1 MFESLQPL
9 PPDAILGL
17 IAEHKAD
24 PREQKVDLGV
34 GVYMTPEGTTPVLD
48 VVKSAEQFLVDTE
61 DSKAY
66 IGTAGFAAFNAE
78 MQKMTFAGSAPDERL
93 VTIQGPGGSGCLR
106 VAAGLLTRAR
116 AGAPVWVGE
125 PTWVNH
131 VPLLG
136 GAGLELKLHPW
147 YDTDRHELRMDEL
160 LDAMRRIPKGDIALL
175 HACCHNP
182 SGMDPDEQ
190 QWRDI
195 ADVIVERE
203 LLPFVDM
210 AYQGFAADLDQD
222 AFIVRHLADK
232 VPEMIVSNSCS
243 KNFGLY
249 RDRVGSL
256 SVLCENAATRDT
268 IASQLSNIV
277 RTIYS
282 LPPDH
287 GAAIVAKVLGD
298 PDLYAKWLVEL
309 AEMRDRLRGMRALL
323 HEALQAEA
331 PDHDFSHLV
340 RATGMF
346 SFLGITSEQ
355 VDALKKDYG
364 IYMVGTSRINVAG
377 VTEANVAYLAGSI
390 AAVLQ

>member
-1 MFESLQPL
+1 MFESLQTL

-24 PREQKVDLGV
+24 PRDNKVDLGV

-48 VVKSAEQFLVDTE
+48 VVKRAEQFLVDTE

-66 IGTAGFAAFNAE
+66 IGTAGFAAFNAA
-78 MQKMTFAGSAPDERL
+78 MQKLTFADSASADRL

-116 AGAPVWVGE
+116 ADAPVWVGE

-147 YDTDRHELRMDEL
+147 YDTEKHVLRMDDL
-160 LDAMRRIPKGDIALL
+160 LDAMRRIPKGDVVLL

-195 ADVIVERE
+195 ADIIVERD
-203 LLPFVDM
+203 LLPFIDM
-210 AYQGFAADLDQD
+210 AYQGFARDLDQD

-256 SVLCENAATRDT
+256 SVLCENTANRDT

-287 GAAIVAKVLGD
+287 GAAVVAKVLGD
-298 PDLYAKWLVEL
+298 AELYEHWLQEL
-309 AEMRDRLRGMRALL
+309 AGMRDRLAAMRMLMNDALL
-323 HEALQAEA
+323 AAA
-331 PDHDFSHLV
+331 PDHDFSHLA

-377 VTEANVAYLAGSI
+377 ITEGNVGYLASSI
-390 AAVLQ
+390 AAVL